1 MMAEAASTAKL
12 QSLTRIQEVKK
23 LLVETHAAETA

>member
-12 QSLTRIQEVKK
+12 QSPTRIQEVKK
-23 LLVETHAAETA
+23 LLAETHAAETA